1 MITVVRLA
9 HTCTHPM
16 LLAEFLY
23 YSTQGLY
30 LQTYTG
36 DHFHIFTRPRS
47 HLNDIIHCTI
57 SISVAGTMWSVFA
70 DPVTNNVN
78 WEVNVNRLRP
88 IVAKSRQNTSSANS
102 SAYLSRDLR
111 IGAYPIALEW
121 AVFKE

>member
-36 DHFHIFTRPRS
+36 DHFRIFTRPRS
-47 HLNDIIHCTI
+47 HLNDIIHCAI

-78 WEVNVNRLRP
+78 WEVNVKLCKEVLRSTKKDGLGKRMWRNRLGTH
-88 IVAKSRQNTSSANS
+88 S
-102 SAYLSRDLR
+102 
-111 IGAYPIALEW
+111 
-121 AVFKE
+121 